1 MTSLTRS
8 TRTMAVG
15 TLASRGTG
23 FVRTAALAAALG
35 AHGASIAYNL
45 ANTAPNTVYDLLLGG
60 VLTSVVVPLLVRAA
74 KQDGDGGAAYAQRLL
89 SLTVLALGAAS
100 VLLVVLAP
108 QIVDLYLAPGAPAG
122 TRELAVAFARFFL
135 PQVLVYGAGAV
146 LGGILNTRGSF
157 AAPMWA
163 PVLNNVVVIGTAAV
177 FLLLPATTD
186 PTRSLTH
193 VQVLVL
199 GIGTTLGVI
208 AQTLALVPALRASGF
223 RLRVRL
229 DLRGTGLGH
238 AARLA
243 KWVFLYVVANQIA
256 YLVVVRLS
264 SGLPDGRGYAVYVY
278 AYVLFQL
285 PYAVVAVSV
294 ISALLPTMSRAAADE
309 RYGDLRG
316 QLSTGMRL
324 VSAVLVPAVAAYVV
338 LGPAVATLVL
348 GHGRLSV
355 DDARYIGQTL
365 GVLSLGLLP
374 FSAFQL
380 QLRAFYALDDT
391 RTPTLVNLGATAVN
405 LALDLLAVLVLPP
418 DQQVLGLAG
427 AYAASYAV
435 GLVLSSRL
443 LARRLGGL
451 DGARVLRTAVRCV
464 AAVLVPALLALTAQL
479 AVTALLGRGTGAAV
493 AALLTGGALLAV
505 GYLIGVRCLR
515 VREVD
520 EVVGPLLRR
529 VGLGPRLKPG

>member
-35 AHGASIAYNL
+35 ANGVSIAYNL
-45 ANTAPNTVYDLLLGG
+45 ANTAPNAVYDLLLGG

-74 KQDGDGGAAYAQRLL
+74 KQEADGGVAYAQRLL

-100 VLLVVLAP
+100 ALLVVFAP
-108 QIVDLYLAPGAPAG
+108 QIVDLYVNAKTPAG
-122 TRELAVAFARFFL
+122 TRDLAIVFARFFL
-135 PQVLVYGAGAV
+135 PQVLFYGAGAV

-157 AAPMWA
+157 GAPMWA
-163 PVLNNVVVIGTAAV
+163 PVLNNVVVIVTAVV
-177 FLLLPATTD
+177 FLVLPVTTD

-193 VQVLVL
+193 LQVLV
-199 GIGTTLGVI
+199 IATGTTLGVI
-208 AQTLALVPALRASGF
+208 AQTVALVPALRASGF
-223 RLRVRL
+223 RLRIRL

-243 KWVFLYVVANQIA
+243 KWVFLYVVANQVA

-264 SGLPDGRGYAVYVY
+264 SALPDGRNYAVYVF

-309 RYGDLRG
+309 RYADLRG

-324 VSAVLVPAVAAYVV
+324 AGAILVPAVAAYLV
-338 LGPAVATLVL
+338 LGPAIATLVL
-348 GHGRLSV
+348 GHGRLGLSA
-355 DDARYIGQTL
+355 ARYIGQTL
-365 GVLSLGLLP
+365 AVLSLGLLP

-380 QLRAFYALDDT
+380 QVRAFYALDDT
-391 RTPTLVNLGATAVN
+391 RTPALVNLAATAVN
-405 LALDLLAVLVLPP
+405 LALDVLAVLVLPART
-418 DQQVLGLAG
+418 QVLGLAG
-427 AYAASYAV
+427 AYAVSYAV

-443 LARRLGGL
+443 LGRRLGGL
-451 DGARVLRTAVRCV
+451 DGARVVRTTVRCLL
-464 AAVLVPALLALTAQL
+464 AVLVPALLALAIQFG
-479 AVTALLGRGTGAAV
+479 VTALLGRGTAGV
-493 AALLTGGALLAV
+493 VVSLALGGAVLSA
-505 GYLIGVRCLR
+505 GYLVGVRLLH

-520 EVVGPLLRR
+520 DVVGPLLRR
-529 VGLGPRLKPG
+529 VGLGPRLKRS

>member
-35 AHGASIAYNL
+35 ANGVSIAYNL
-45 ANTAPNTVYDLLLGG
+45 ANTAPNAVYDLLLGG

-74 KQDGDGGAAYAQRLL
+74 KQEADGGLAYAQRLL

-100 VLLVVLAP
+100 ALLVVFAP
-108 QIVDLYLAPGAPAG
+108 QIVDLYVNAKTPAG
-122 TRELAVAFARFFL
+122 TRDLAIVFARFFL
-135 PQVLVYGAGAV
+135 PQVLFYGAGAV

-157 AAPMWA
+157 GAPMWA
-163 PVLNNVVVIGTAAV
+163 PVLNNVVVIVTAVV
-177 FLLLPATTD
+177 FLVLPVTTD

-193 VQVLVL
+193 LQVLV
-199 GIGTTLGVI
+199 IATGTTLGVI
-208 AQTLALVPALRASGF
+208 AQTVALVPALRASGF
-223 RLRVRL
+223 RLRIRL

-243 KWVFLYVVANQIA
+243 KWVFLYVIANQVA

-264 SGLPDGRGYAVYVY
+264 SALPDGRNYAVYVF

-309 RYGDLRG
+309 RYADLRG

-324 VSAVLVPAVAAYVV
+324 AGAILVPAVAAYLV
-338 LGPAVATLVL
+338 LGPAIATLVL
-348 GHGRLSV
+348 GHGRLGLSA
-355 DDARYIGQTL
+355 ARYIGQTL
-365 GVLSLGLLP
+365 AVLSLGLLP

-391 RTPTLVNLGATAVN
+391 RTPALVNLAATAVN
-405 LALDLLAVLVLPP
+405 LALDVLAVLVLPART
-418 DQQVLGLAG
+418 QVLGLAG
-427 AYAASYAV
+427 AYAVSYAV

-443 LARRLGGL
+443 LGRRLGGL
-451 DGARVLRTAVRCV
+451 DGARVVRTTVRCLL
-464 AAVLVPALLALTAQL
+464 AVLVPALLALAIQVG
-479 AVTALLGRGTGAAV
+479 VTALLGRGTAGAVV
-493 AALLTGGALLAV
+493 ALALGGAVLSA
-505 GYLIGVRCLR
+505 GYLVGVRLLH

-520 EVVGPLLRR
+520 DVVGPLLRR
-529 VGLGPRLKPG
+529 VGLGPRLKRS

>member
-35 AHGASIAYNL
+35 ANGVSIAYNL
-45 ANTAPNTVYDLLLGG
+45 ANTAPNAVYDLLLGG

-74 KQDGDGGAAYAQRLL
+74 KQEADGGVAYAQRLL

-100 VLLVVLAP
+100 ALLVVFAP
-108 QIVDLYLAPGAPAG
+108 QIVDLYVNAKTPAG
-122 TRELAVAFARFFL
+122 TRDLAIVFARFFL
-135 PQVLVYGAGAV
+135 PQVLFYGAGAV

-157 AAPMWA
+157 GAPMWA
-163 PVLNNVVVIGTAAV
+163 PVLNNVVVIVTAVV
-177 FLLLPATTD
+177 FLVLPATTD

-193 VQVLVL
+193 LQVLVI
-199 GIGTTLGVI
+199 GTGTTLGVI
-208 AQTLALVPALRASGF
+208 AQTVALVPALRASGF
-223 RLRVRL
+223 RLRIRL

-243 KWVFLYVVANQIA
+243 KWVFLYVVANQVA

-264 SGLPDGRGYAVYVY
+264 SALPDGRNYAVYVF

-309 RYGDLRG
+309 RYADLRG

-324 VSAVLVPAVAAYVV
+324 AGAILVPAVAAYLV
-338 LGPAVATLVL
+338 LGPAIATLVL
-348 GHGRLSV
+348 GHGRLGLSA
-355 DDARYIGQTL
+355 ARYIGQTL
-365 GVLSLGLLP
+365 AVLSLGLLP

-391 RTPTLVNLGATAVN
+391 RTPALVNLAATAVN
-405 LALDLLAVLVLPP
+405 LALDVLAVLVLPART
-418 DQQVLGLAG
+418 QVLGLAG
-427 AYAASYAV
+427 AYAVSYAV

-443 LARRLGGL
+443 LGRRLGGL
-451 DGARVLRTAVRCV
+451 DGARVVRTTVRCLL
-464 AAVLVPALLALTAQL
+464 AVLMPALLALAIQFG
-479 AVTALLGRGTGAAV
+479 VTGLLGRGTAGAVV
-493 AALLTGGALLAV
+493 ALALGGAVLSA
-505 GYLIGVRCLR
+505 GYLVGVRLLH

-520 EVVGPLLRR
+520 DVVGPLLRR
-529 VGLGPRLKPG
+529 VGLGPRLKRS

>member
-35 AHGASIAYNL
+35 ANGVSIAYNL
-45 ANTAPNTVYDLLLGG
+45 ANTAPNAVYDLLLGG

-74 KQDGDGGAAYAQRLL
+74 KQEADGGVAYAQRLL

-100 VLLVVLAP
+100 ALLVVFAP
-108 QIVDLYLAPGAPAG
+108 QIVDLYVNAKTPAG
-122 TRELAVAFARFFL
+122 TRDLAIVFARFFL
-135 PQVLVYGAGAV
+135 PQVLFYGAGAV

-157 AAPMWA
+157 GAPMWA
-163 PVLNNVVVIGTAAV
+163 PVLNNVVVIVTAVV
-177 FLLLPATTD
+177 FLVLPTTTD

-193 VQVLVL
+193 LQVLVI
-199 GIGTTLGVI
+199 GTGTTLGVI
-208 AQTLALVPALRASGF
+208 AQTVALVPALRASGF
-223 RLRVRL
+223 RLRIRL

-243 KWVFLYVVANQIA
+243 KWVFLYVVANQVA

-264 SGLPDGRGYAVYVY
+264 SALPDGRNYAVYVF

-309 RYGDLRG
+309 RYADLRG

-324 VSAVLVPAVAAYVV
+324 AGAILVPAVAAYLV
-338 LGPAVATLVL
+338 LGPAIATLVL
-348 GHGRLSV
+348 GHGRLGLSA
-355 DDARYIGQTL
+355 ARYIGQTL
-365 GVLSLGLLP
+365 AVLSLGLLP

-391 RTPTLVNLGATAVN
+391 RTPALVNLAATAVN
-405 LALDLLAVLVLPP
+405 LALDVLAVLVLPART
-418 DQQVLGLAG
+418 QVLGLAG
-427 AYAASYAV
+427 AYAVSYAV

-443 LARRLGGL
+443 LGRRLGGL
-451 DGARVLRTAVRCV
+451 DGARVARTTVRCLL
-464 AAVLVPALLALTAQL
+464 AVLVPALLALAIQVG
-479 AVTALLGRGTGAAV
+479 VTALLGRGTAGAVV
-493 AALLTGGALLAV
+493 ALALGGAVLSA
-505 GYLIGVRCLR
+505 GYLVGVRLLH

-520 EVVGPLLRR
+520 DVVGPLLRR
-529 VGLGPRLKPG
+529 VGLGPRLKRS

>member
-135 PQVLVYGAGAV
+135 PQVLFYGAGAV

>member
-35 AHGASIAYNL
+35 ANGVSIAYNL
-45 ANTAPNTVYDLLLGG
+45 ANTAPNAVYDLLLGG

-74 KQDGDGGAAYAQRLL
+74 KQEADGGLAYAQRLL

-100 VLLVVLAP
+100 ALLVVFAP
-108 QIVDLYLAPGAPAG
+108 QIVDLYVNAKTPAG
-122 TRELAVAFARFFL
+122 TRDLAIVFARFFL
-135 PQVLVYGAGAV
+135 PQVLFYGAGAV

-157 AAPMWA
+157 GTPMWA
-163 PVLNNVVVIGTAAV
+163 PVLNNVVVIVTAVV
-177 FLLLPATTD
+177 FLVLPATTD

-193 VQVLVL
+193 LQVLVI
-199 GIGTTLGVI
+199 GTGTTLGVI
-208 AQTLALVPALRASGF
+208 AQTVALVPALRASGF
-223 RLRVRL
+223 RLRIRL

-243 KWVFLYVVANQIA
+243 KWVFLYVVANQVA

-264 SGLPDGRGYAVYVY
+264 SALPDGRNYAVYVF

-309 RYGDLRG
+309 RYADLRG

-324 VSAVLVPAVAAYVV
+324 AGAILVPAVAAYLV
-338 LGPAVATLVL
+338 LGPAIATLVL
-348 GHGRLSV
+348 GHGRLGLSA
-355 DDARYIGQTL
+355 ARYIGQTL
-365 GVLSLGLLP
+365 AVLSLGLLP

-391 RTPTLVNLGATAVN
+391 RTPALVNLAATAVN
-405 LALDLLAVLVLPP
+405 LALDVLAVLVLPART
-418 DQQVLGLAG
+418 QVLGLAG
-427 AYAASYAV
+427 AYAVSYAV

-443 LARRLGGL
+443 LGRRLGGL
-451 DGARVLRTAVRCV
+451 DGARVVRTTVRCLL
-464 AAVLVPALLALTAQL
+464 AVLVPALLALAIQFG
-479 AVTALLGRGTGAAV
+479 VTALLGPGMAGAVV
-493 AALLTGGALLAV
+493 ALALGGAVLSA
-505 GYLIGVRCLR
+505 GYLGGVRLLH

-520 EVVGPLLRR
+520 DVVGPLLRR
-529 VGLGPRLKPG
+529 VGLGPRLKRS

>member
-35 AHGASIAYNL
+35 ANGVSIAYNL
-45 ANTAPNTVYDLLLGG
+45 ANTAPNAVYDLLLGG

-74 KQDGDGGAAYAQRLL
+74 KQEADGGLAYAQRLL

-100 VLLVVLAP
+100 ALLVVFAP
-108 QIVDLYLAPGAPAG
+108 QIVDLYVNAKTPAG
-122 TRELAVAFARFFL
+122 TRDLAIVFARFFL
-135 PQVLVYGAGAV
+135 PQVLFYGAGAV

-157 AAPMWA
+157 GAPMWA
-163 PVLNNVVVIGTAAV
+163 PVLNNVVVIVTAVV
-177 FLLLPATTD
+177 FLVLPVTTD

-193 VQVLVL
+193 LQVLV
-199 GIGTTLGVI
+199 IATGTTLGVI
-208 AQTLALVPALRASGF
+208 AQTVALVPALRASGF
-223 RLRVRL
+223 RLRIRL

-243 KWVFLYVVANQIA
+243 KWVFLYVIANQVA

-264 SGLPDGRGYAVYVY
+264 SALPDGRNYAVYVF

-294 ISALLPTMSRAAADE
+294 ISALLPTMSRAGADE
-309 RYGDLRG
+309 RYADLRG

-324 VSAVLVPAVAAYVV
+324 AGAILVPAVAAYLV
-338 LGPAVATLVL
+338 LGPAIATLVL
-348 GHGRLSV
+348 GHGRLGLSA
-355 DDARYIGQTL
+355 ARYIGQTL
-365 GVLSLGLLP
+365 AVLSLGLLP

-391 RTPTLVNLGATAVN
+391 RTPALVNLAATAVN
-405 LALDLLAVLVLPP
+405 LALDVLAVLVLPART
-418 DQQVLGLAG
+418 QVLGLAG
-427 AYAASYAV
+427 AYAVSYAV

-443 LARRLGGL
+443 LGRRLGGL
-451 DGARVLRTAVRCV
+451 DGARVVRTTVRCLL
-464 AAVLVPALLALTAQL
+464 AVLVPALLALAIQVG
-479 AVTALLGRGTGAAV
+479 VTALLGRGTAGAVV
-493 AALLTGGALLAV
+493 ALALGGAVLSA
-505 GYLIGVRCLR
+505 GYLVGVRLLH

-520 EVVGPLLRR
+520 DVVGPLLRR
-529 VGLGPRLKPG
+529 VGLGPRLKRS

>member
-135 PQVLVYGAGAV
+135 PQVLFYGAGAV

-208 AQTLALVPALRASGF
+208 AQTVALVPALRASGF

-391 RTPTLVNLGATAVN
+391 RTPTLVNVGATAVN

>member
-135 PQVLVYGAGAV
+135 PQVLFYGAGAV

-208 AQTLALVPALRASGF
+208 AQTVALVPALRASGF

-355 DDARYIGQTL
+355 DDAHYIGQTL

>member
-135 PQVLVYGAGAV
+135 PQVLFYGAGAV

-208 AQTLALVPALRASGF
+208 AQTVALVPALRASGF

>member
-35 AHGASIAYNL
+35 ANGVSIAYNL
-45 ANTAPNTVYDLLLGG
+45 ANTAPNAVYDLLLGG

-74 KQDGDGGAAYAQRLL
+74 KQEADGGVAYAQRLL

-100 VLLVVLAP
+100 ALLVVFAP
-108 QIVDLYLAPGAPAG
+108 QIVDLYVNAKTPAG
-122 TRELAVAFARFFL
+122 TRDLAIVFARFFL
-135 PQVLVYGAGAV
+135 PQVLFYGAGAV

-157 AAPMWA
+157 GAPMWA
-163 PVLNNVVVIGTAAV
+163 PVLNNVVVIVTAVV
-177 FLLLPATTD
+177 FLVLPATTD

-193 VQVLVL
+193 LQVLVI
-199 GIGTTLGVI
+199 GTGTTLGVI
-208 AQTLALVPALRASGF
+208 AQTVALVPALRASGF
-223 RLRVRL
+223 RLRIRL

-243 KWVFLYVVANQIA
+243 KWVFLYVVANQVA

-264 SGLPDGRGYAVYVY
+264 SALPDGRNYAVYVF

-309 RYGDLRG
+309 RYADLRG

-324 VSAVLVPAVAAYVV
+324 AGAILVPAVAAYLV
-338 LGPAVATLVL
+338 LGPAIATLVL
-348 GHGRLSV
+348 GHGRLGLSA
-355 DDARYIGQTL
+355 ARYIGQTL
-365 GVLSLGLLP
+365 AVLSLGLLP

-391 RTPTLVNLGATAVN
+391 RTPALVNLAATAVN
-405 LALDLLAVLVLPP
+405 LALDVLAVLVLPART
-418 DQQVLGLAG
+418 QVLGLAG
-427 AYAASYAV
+427 AYAVSYAV

-443 LARRLGGL
+443 LGRRLGGL
-451 DGARVLRTAVRCV
+451 DGARVVRTTVRCLL
-464 AAVLVPALLALTAQL
+464 AVLVPALLALAIQVG
-479 AVTALLGRGTGAAV
+479 VTALLGRGTAGAVV
-493 AALLTGGALLAV
+493 ALALGGAVLSA
-505 GYLIGVRCLR
+505 GYLVGVRLLH

-520 EVVGPLLRR
+520 DVVGPLLRR
-529 VGLGPRLKPG
+529 VGLGPRLKRS

>member
-35 AHGASIAYNL
+35 ANGVSIAYNL
-45 ANTAPNTVYDLLLGG
+45 ANTAPNAVYDLLLGG

-74 KQDGDGGAAYAQRLL
+74 KQEADGGLAYAQRLL

-100 VLLVVLAP
+100 ALLVVFAP
-108 QIVDLYLAPGAPAG
+108 QIVDLYVNAKTPAG
-122 TRELAVAFARFFL
+122 TRDLAIVFARFFL
-135 PQVLVYGAGAV
+135 PQVLFYGAGAV

-157 AAPMWA
+157 GAPMWA
-163 PVLNNVVVIGTAAV
+163 PVLNNVVVIVTAVV
-177 FLLLPATTD
+177 FLVLPVTTD

-193 VQVLVL
+193 LQVLVI
-199 GIGTTLGVI
+199 GTGTTLGVI
-208 AQTLALVPALRASGF
+208 AQTVALVPALRASGF
-223 RLRVRL
+223 RLRIRL

-243 KWVFLYVVANQIA
+243 KWVFLYVIANQVA

-264 SGLPDGRGYAVYVY
+264 SALPDGRNYAVYVF

-309 RYGDLRG
+309 RYADLRG

-324 VSAVLVPAVAAYVV
+324 AGAILVPAVAAYLV
-338 LGPAVATLVL
+338 LGPAIATLVL
-348 GHGRLSV
+348 GHGRLGLSA
-355 DDARYIGQTL
+355 ARYIGQTL
-365 GVLSLGLLP
+365 AVLSLGLLP

-391 RTPTLVNLGATAVN
+391 RTPALVNLAATAVN
-405 LALDLLAVLVLPP
+405 LALDVLAVLVLPART
-418 DQQVLGLAG
+418 QVLGLAG
-427 AYAASYAV
+427 AYAVSYAV

-443 LARRLGGL
+443 LGRRLGGL
-451 DGARVLRTAVRCV
+451 DGARVVRTTVRCLL
-464 AAVLVPALLALTAQL
+464 AVLVPALLALAIQVG
-479 AVTALLGRGTGAAV
+479 VTALLGRGTAGAVV
-493 AALLTGGALLAV
+493 ALALGGAVLSA
-505 GYLIGVRCLR
+505 GYLVGVRLLH

-520 EVVGPLLRR
+520 DVVGPLLRR
-529 VGLGPRLKPG
+529 VGLGPRLKRS